1 MVLFKN
7 ILIDFREKKESV
19 TGFGLEVKND
29 NNIFEQQAR
38 CGVIW
43 KKLITLFNYLT
54 NLGFINL

>member
-43 KKLITLFNYLT
+43 T
-54 NLGFINL
+54 